1 MANSNVPSEIPPGM
15 ADTHAEIAA
24 LRAKIETL
32 MNDRVAPAVARVADR
47 AEAAAHHATD
57 TLRDQT
63 ERLSAAIREKPLTAV
78 GLAALAGYVF
88 AVMCRR

>member
-1 MANSNVPSEIPPGM
+1 MANSNVPSEIPPGI

-32 MNDRVAPAVARVADR
+32 MNDRVTPAVARVADR

>member
-1 MANSNVPSEIPPGM
+1 MAYPETPSEIPPSM

-32 MNDRVAPAVARVADR
+32 MNDRVTPAVARVADK
-47 AEAAAHHATD
+47 AEAAAHQATD
-57 TLRDQT
+57 SIRYQT
-63 ERLSAAIREKPLTAV
+63 ERLSSAIREKPLTAV

>member
-1 MANSNVPSEIPPGM
+1 MAYPETPSEIPPSM

-32 MNDRVAPAVARVADR
+32 MNDRVTPAVARVADK
-47 AEAAAHHATD
+47 AEAVAHQATD
-57 TLRDQT
+57 TVREQT
-63 ERLSAAIREKPLTAV
+63 ERWSAAIRARPLTSV

-88 AVMCRR
+88 AAMCRR